1 MEFNVLSNIA
11 EWTQNLED
19 IYLRQVP
26 YATAMALNDTVEE
39 VKAFHQTVLLSTFD
53 RPTRYTLNSLQ
64 LLKASGRRELRAA
77 VLFKEHKRSRQ
88 HYLMPQVQGGSREHK
103 PFEKW
108 LISRGIMASNEFA
121 VPASSLKLNAYGNI
135 SQGTIQQILSQ
146 MAAGPDAFQW
156 ETARSK
162 RRAGSARSRY
172 FVPQPGSKLRRG
184 IWRRKG
190 KKAIEPVLIFVTS
203 PVYSKR
209 YPFFQLS
216 QEKATELFPSNF
228 QRRMDE
234 AIGDQQRYRIS
245 QGLAAPHSKWRS
257 P

>member
-1 MEFNVLSNIA
+1 MEINVLSNIA

-19 IYLRQVP
+19 IYLRQLP
-26 YATAMALNDTVEE
+26 YATARALNDTVEE

-64 LLKASGRRELRAA
+64 MLKASGRGELRAS
-77 VLFKEHKRSRQ
+77 VFFKEHRLSRQ
-88 HYLMPQVQGGSREHK
+88 HYLMPQVQGGAREHK

-108 LISRGIMASNEFA
+108 LINRGIMMASEFA
-121 VPASSLKLNAYGNI
+121 VPASTLKLNAYGNV
-135 SQGTIQQILSQ
+135 SQGTITQILSQ
-146 MAAGPDAFQW
+146 FAAGSNAMTW

-162 RRAGSARSRY
+162 KRAGVSRSRY
-172 FVPQPGSKLRRG
+172 FVPQPNSKLRRG

-190 KKAIEPVLIFVTS
+190 KKAIEPVLIFVS
-203 PVYSKR
+203 APVYAKR

-216 QEKATELFPSNF
+216 QEKAAELFPSNF
-228 QRRMDE
+228 QRRLDE
-234 AIGDQQRYRIS
+234 AIGDQQRYRLS

-257 P
+257 T